1 MAPVGYMPDMAGYI
15 MSFCSSHFSLFLLTG
30 QFLGA
35 NRSIKAVLGVFLRH
49 FWRNVNHLA
58 RPDPNCAPI
67 LNKDPLSI
75 GKRLNLLMAFGCQG
89 KYDSHRSGS
98 SCGRSL
104 DY

>member
-1 MAPVGYMPDMAGYI
+1 MPDMAGYI

-58 RPDPNCAPI
+58 RPDPNWQ
-67 LNKDPLSI
+67 L
-75 GKRLNLLMAFGCQG
+75 
-89 KYDSHRSGS
+89 RSQ
-98 SCGRSL
+98 L
-104 DY
+104 P